1 MPMHT
6 GGENSSWI
14 RSSANIL
21 IPDVLV
27 PHLSATLT
35 MEWQTPPSSIVNLL
49 RETTETKKMSV
60 GLAQTVA
67 RCGECSFQEIEHLA
81 RSGNKLTFDRMCE
94 VQKHIVSNEQAKFR
108 QCTAY
113 TSIRRERYA
122 YFSSLENIFRTKV
135 SVDDGD
141 NCHPLIKAVRLYL
154 DIIFF
159 HPFGDGNARAAMLWF
174 AFYALRYRFN
184 VPDFRKL
191 HGFGFVPGNKACY
204 WMFSAVVIQEVVH
217 CDTCIK

>member
-1 MPMHT
+1 
-6 GGENSSWI
+6 
-14 RSSANIL
+14 
-21 IPDVLV
+21 
-27 PHLSATLT
+27 
-35 MEWQTPPSSIVNLL
+35 MEWKTPPPSIVNLL
-49 RETTETKKMSV
+49 RGTTETQKMSV
-60 GLAQTVA
+60 GLTQIATT
-67 RCGECSFQEIEHLA
+67 CGEYSLQEIEQLA
-81 RSGNKLTFDRMCE
+81 GSGNKLTFDRMCE
-94 VQKHIVSNEQAKFR
+94 VQKYVVSNDQAKFR
-108 QCTAY
+108 QCAAY
-113 TSIRRERYA
+113 TSIRHERYA

-141 NCHPLIKAVRLYL
+141 DCHPLIKAVRLYL

-204 WMFSAVVIQEVVH
+204 WMFSAVVIQEVAR
-217 CDTCIK
+217 CDTFVQ